1 NPTQAKNLLS
11 TERQQKV
18 KESLYLFLLQKREEN
33 ELSQAFTAYNTRIV
47 NKPGA
52 SGIPPTP
59 GRRKILTM
67 AFLIGLVIPFGVT
80 YVKETSNTKVRG
92 RKDIE
97 HLAVPFLGEIP
108 QNMKDSRHNSKT
120 DNGGETNTIV
130 VKEGKRDIINEA
142 FRVLRT
148 NVDFMCNSVQGAK
161 VIAFTS

>member
-1 NPTQAKNLLS
+1 
-11 TERQQKV
+11 
-18 KESLYLFLLQKREEN
+18 
-33 ELSQAFTAYNTRIV
+33 
-47 NKPGA
+47 
-52 SGIPPTP
+52 
-59 GRRKILTM
+59 M
-67 AFLIGLVIPFGVT
+67 T

-161 VIAFTS
+161 VIAFTSFNPGSGKSFISVNLGMSIALKNKKFL